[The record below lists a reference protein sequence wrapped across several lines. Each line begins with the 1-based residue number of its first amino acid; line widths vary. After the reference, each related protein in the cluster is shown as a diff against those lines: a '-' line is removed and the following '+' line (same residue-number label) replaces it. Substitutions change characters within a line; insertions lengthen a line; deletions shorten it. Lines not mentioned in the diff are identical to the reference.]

1 MTARQADGMTGC
13 REDGVTAYRGERAL
27 GGPAAIQWEGGVP
40 EAKGDAMID
49 LPAVVFWW
57 SIYTIVI
64 IAFVFHLAAG

>member
-1 MTARQADGMTGC
+1 MTARKADGLTGC
-13 REDGVTAYRGERAL
+13 REDGVTAYRGE
-27 GGPAAIQWEGGVP
+27 PIQWEGGVP
-40 EAKGDAMID
+40 GAKGGAMIG

>member
-1 MTARQADGMTGC
+1 MTARKADEMTGC
-13 REDGVTAYRGERAL
+13 GEDGVTAYRGERAL

-40 EAKGDAMID
+40 GAKGGAMIG

>member
-1 MTARQADGMTGC
+1 MTARKADEMTGC
-13 REDGVTAYRGERAL
+13 REDGVTERAL

-57 SIYTIVI
+57 SIYTVVI
-64 IAFVFHLAAG
+64 IAFVFHLAAR

>member
-1 MTARQADGMTGC
+1 MTARQADEMTGC
-13 REDGVTAYRGERAL
+13 REDGVTACLGERAL

-40 EAKGDAMID
+40 EAKGDAMVN

-64 IAFVFHLAAG
+64 IAFVIHLAAG